1 MKDPICDPI
10 CIASLDMFETRL
22 ERLTLQANDMLKS
35 RRVRRGAF
43 GGLFCLVNVGLLGV
57 VRADA
62 IPEYRKA
69 ETPVSPELKG
79 ERTATDSIGA
89 IPESLLDQ
97 YDPYDVLPR
106 KWLPK
111 LRERYVPKTGQ
122 PFIDD
127 LKFEVHPRFYYFHR
141 DVEGEGIQESA
152 AFGGEMGLET
162 GWYNDWFRIGLTGY
176 TSQKIYGPSDRDG
189 IGLLAP
195 GQDGYTVLGEAY
207 VDVKL
212 NKSLL
217 RAGRTRIDVPYINA
231 LDFRMTPQTFEAVG
245 GRVGEFE
252 NLKLGV
258 AHIFKIKGRTDTDFE
273 SMSEAAGV
281 VGKERGVSAIS
292 LRYNFSED
300 CYIALTEQYGWD
312 MFNTL
317 YIEGERL
324 IEFSDRFKLRMGAQ
338 FTDQRSVGSELLG
351 DFSTQ
356 AAGVKLALQY
366 CNLTTAISYQ
376 WTGDGN
382 DILKPWGGTPAYN
395 SSIIQDFDRA
405 GEQSLRIG
413 LNYDLAP
420 HGLEGVSIDTAWIMG
435 DTPDSGKHAS
445 PDQDEFDFT
454 IDYRP
459 DMELFDGVWLRAR
472 YAYNPIDGGAD
483 IEDIRFILNYSY
495 DF

>member
-1 MKDPICDPI
+1 MRPCCYSIDLSWGVAIGCWKSTIVI
-10 CIASLDMFETRL
+10 RVIITRL
-22 ERLTLQANDMLKS
+22 SKASRFQFVKSGSCIVVAAALTSPVM
-35 RRVRRGAF
+35 
-43 GGLFCLVNVGLLGV
+43 
-57 VRADA
+57 ADA

-69 ETPVSPELKG
+69 EGPVSAELQG
-79 ERTATDSIGA
+79 ERTATDSIGE

-111 LRERYVPKTGQ
+111 LREKYIPKTGQ
-122 PFIDD
+122 PFVDD
-127 LKFEVHPRFYYFHR
+127 MKFEVHPRFYYLHR
-141 DVEGEGIQESA
+141 DIQGGGVQESA
-152 AFGGEMGLET
+152 AFGGEVGLET

-195 GQDGYTVLGEAY
+195 GQQGYTVLGEAY
-207 VDVKL
+207 VDVKIRE
-212 NKSLL
+212 SLL

-231 LDFRMTPQTFEAVG
+231 RDFRMTPQTFEAVG

-252 NLKLGV
+252 NLRLGM
-258 AHIFKIKGRTDTDFE
+258 AHIFQIKGQTDTTFE

-281 VGKERGVSAIS
+281 AGKDRGVSAIS
-292 LRYNFSED
+292 FRYEFSED
-300 CYIALTEQYGWD
+300 NYLALTEQYGWD

-317 YIEGERL
+317 YLEGERL
-324 IEFSDRFKLRMGAQ
+324 IELSDRCKLRMGAQ

-351 DFSTQ
+351 SFSTQ
-356 AAGVKLALQY
+356 AVGVKLALQY

-382 DILKPWGGTPAYN
+382 DIVKPWGGTPAYN

-405 GEQSLRIG
+405 GEQSFRVG
-413 LNYDLAP
+413 LTYDMEP
-420 HGLEGVSIDTAWIMG
+420 HGLDGVSIDTAWVMG
-435 DTPDSGKHAS
+435 DTPDSGKNAS

-459 DMELFDGVWLRAR
+459 ETELFDGVWLRAR
-472 YAYNPIDGGAD
+472 YAYNPIDGGGD
-483 IEDIRFILNYSY
+483 LEDIRFILNYSY
-495 DF
+495 EF